1 MCVCVCAQ
9 SCLTLCNPRDCSP
22 PGSPVHGVLPARIL
36 EWVSTPSSRESSW
49 PGNWTL
55 ISCIAGRFFT
65 HGTTWEA
72 QVTCRILQLWV
83 MWVGCCYLQ
92 AHQSSP
98 PWEDLWSWW
107 YWVRQL
113 TWPGSFL
120 LLKILQVKAKQ
131 TFTFYTVSTFRFC
144 LL

>member
-49 PGNWTL
+49 PANWTL

-65 HGTTWEA
+65 HWTTWEA
-72 QVTCRILQLWV
+72 QFTCRILQLWV
-83 MWVGCCYLQ
+83 TWVGCCYRQ

-98 PWEDLWSWW
+98 PREDLWSWW